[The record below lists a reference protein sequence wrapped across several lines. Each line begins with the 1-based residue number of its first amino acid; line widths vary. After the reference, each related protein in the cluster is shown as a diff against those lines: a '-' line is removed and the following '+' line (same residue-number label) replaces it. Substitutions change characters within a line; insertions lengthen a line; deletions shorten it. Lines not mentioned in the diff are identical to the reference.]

1 LFAWSFQDA
10 TWPQCGYHN
19 AYRDTACQYCIRK
32 GPAACNVL
40 VSIAVTQLD
49 CFSKLSH
56 LAGVASQTQK
66 ARLDKLREWPSS
78 SDTASSSTPD
88 KATAYLLVLSLLVW
102 SPTQWTVSR
111 QSVLLYLL
119 LFAFS
124 QQQPSTASS
133 SSSTG
138 AGYVSSWREQSD
150 EEIWRCACPVIKYF
164 GLMQC
169 MCQQLKGDSDAD
181 WHAHAKSR

>member
-1 LFAWSFQDA
+1 MPIKTQLVNPAL
-10 TWPQCGYHN
+10 G
-19 AYRDTACQYCIRK
+19 K

-40 VSIAVTQLD
+40 VSLAVTQLD

-119 LFAFS
+119 RFAFS
-124 QQQPSTASS
+124 QH
-133 SSSTG
+133 
-138 AGYVSSWREQSD
+138 WC
-150 EEIWRCACPVIKYF
+150 W
-164 GLMQC
+164 L
-169 MCQQLKGDSDAD
+169 CQQLERAVRRRNLEMCIPRDQILWAGAV
-181 WHAHAKSR
+181 HVPAAEGRQ